1 MERFFPAEKIKL
13 TGNPVRNDIL
23 NLSGKRDRALEYYNL
38 KEGYKTVFVTGG
50 SLGSKTINES
60 ILKNIESFAAN
71 NIQLIWQTGKN
82 FISIAQE
89 AVSKYPNKGIHAF
102 DFISK
107 MDYAYAIA
115 DLVVSRA
122 GASSVSELSLV
133 NKAAI
138 LIPYPLAAEDH
149 QTKNAMALVNY
160 NAAVLIRDE
169 QAREQLGGVV
179 LDLIKNDDKRNKLE
193 VNITRLAIKDSA
205 EVIAAEV
212 YRLGTLN
219 K

>member
-1 MERFFPAEKIKL
+1 LLQEA
-13 TGNPVRNDIL
+13 V
-23 NLSGKRDRALEYYNL
+23 Y
-38 KEGYKTVFVTGG
+38 
-50 SLGSKTINES
+50 
-60 ILKNIESFAAN
+60 
-71 NIQLIWQTGKN
+71 IQLIWQTGKS
-82 FISIAQE
+82 FIATAQE
-89 AVSKYPNKGIHAF
+89 AVAKYPDKGLYAF

-107 MDYAYAIA
+107 MDYAYAMA

-160 NAAVLIRDE
+160 NAAVLLKDE
-169 QAREQLGGVV
+169 EAREKLGQVIMELV
-179 LDLIKNDDKRNKLE
+179 SNDEKRHKLE
-193 VNITRLAIKDSA
+193 INITRLAIKDSA

-212 YRLGTLN
+212 YRLGTSN